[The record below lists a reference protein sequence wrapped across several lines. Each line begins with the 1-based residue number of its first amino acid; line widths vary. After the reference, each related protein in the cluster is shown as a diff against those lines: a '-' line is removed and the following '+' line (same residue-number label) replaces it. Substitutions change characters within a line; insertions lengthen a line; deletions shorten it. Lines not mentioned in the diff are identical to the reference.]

1 MNDPTRL
8 DGEPT
13 ETTLARVVE
22 LAFGGDE
29 ARFAQ
34 FVQALRAVTP
44 SDEYV
49 LVRGSSVAGT
59 RWSDGA
65 PFDSDGP
72 GTSDID
78 LTFVGGSM
86 LSQFEEFYIPGVH
99 TAPLNDEHPEAA
111 PKLVPLRHT
120 LCSIAR
126 RPVNIQATS
135 DLVQYIRDVTMH
147 QPYVV
152 LIERTDSVEDAATC
166 SVS

>member
-1 MNDPTRL
+1 MTDPTKL
-8 DGEPT
+8 TGEPKDV
-13 ETTLARVVE
+13 TLARVVE

-44 SDEYV
+44 SDVYV

-59 RWSDGA
+59 RWADGA
-65 PFDSDGP
+65 PFDADGP

-99 TAPLNDEHPEAA
+99 TAPLNDEHPEVA
-111 PKLVPLRHT
+111 PQLVPLRRT
-120 LCSIAR
+120 LCSIAG

-135 DLVQYIRDVTMH
+135 DLVQYLRDVTMH

-152 LIERTDSVEDAATC
+152 LIERPDGVVDAATC

>member
-1 MNDPTRL
+1 MTDPTKL
-8 DGEPT
+8 TGEPKDV
-13 ETTLARVVE
+13 TLARVVE

-34 FVQALRAVTP
+34 FVQALRTVTP
-44 SDEYV
+44 SDVYV

-59 RWSDGA
+59 RWEDGA
-65 PFDSDGP
+65 PFDADGP

-78 LTFVGGSM
+78 LTFVGDSM
-86 LSQFEEFYIPGVH
+86 LSQFDEFYIPGVH
-99 TAPLNDEHPEAA
+99 TAPLNDEHPEVA
-111 PKLVPLRHT
+111 PKLVPLRRT

-152 LIERTDSVEDAATC
+152 LIERPDGVEDAASC